1 LKTAIVHDWLVTYAG
16 SERVLEQI
24 LLCYPDADLFAIV
37 DFIPEKERGFLLGK
51 EVKTS
56 FIQRLPFANNKYRN
70 YLPLMPLAVKRFDLS
85 KYDFIISSSHAVA
98 KGVSV
103 GPSQIHICYCHTPMR
118 YIWDLKDQYLKASGL
133 NSGVKGVAVKFIF
146 KRLRVWDVKTALT
159 VDSFIANSI
168 YIQERIKRIYK
179 RDSIVI
185 YPPVDIEKFEL
196 NNFKEDFFV
205 TASRMVPYKKI
216 DLIVEAFSNMP
227 EKRLVVIGDGPD
239 FNKVRLK
246 AGKNIELLGHQ
257 TDRILKDYFGRAKAF
272 VFAAE
277 EDFGIAPV
285 EAQACGTPVIAYGKG
300 GAVETVVD
308 GKTGILFR
316 EQSVQ
321 GVIDAVSDFETRGPF
336 DFFEIRKNAERFSE
350 TRFREEFKA
359 VIEQTMNTEMI
370 KRLCGP

>member
-1 LKTAIVHDWLVTYAG
+1 
-16 SERVLEQI
+16 
-24 LLCYPDADLFAIV
+24 
-37 DFIPEKERGFLLGK
+37 
-51 EVKTS
+51 
-56 FIQRLPFANNKYRN
+56 
-70 YLPLMPLAVKRFDLS
+70 MPLAVKRFDLS

>member
-1 LKTAIVHDWLVTYAG
+1 MAIIHDWLVTYAG
-16 SERVLEQI
+16 AERVLEQI

-70 YLPLMPLAVKRFDLS
+70 YLPCMPLAVKRFDLS
-85 KYDFIISSSHAVA
+85 KYDLIISSSHAVA

-118 YIWDLKDQYLKASGL
+118 YIWDLQDQYLKASGL
-133 NSGVKGVAVKFIF
+133 NSGVKGIAVKFIF

-239 FNKVRLK
+239 FM
-246 AGKNIELLGHQ
+246 G
-257 TDRILKDYFGRAKAF
+257 D
-272 VFAAE
+272 
-277 EDFGIAPV
+277 
-285 EAQACGTPVIAYGKG
+285 
-300 GAVETVVD
+300 
-308 GKTGILFR
+308 
-316 EQSVQ
+316 
-321 GVIDAVSDFETRGPF
+321 
-336 DFFEIRKNAERFSE
+336 
-350 TRFREEFKA
+350 
-359 VIEQTMNTEMI
+359 
-370 KRLCGP
+370 